1 MAPTDQRLAGLS
13 HQELWGLAHGGD
25 PAAASTS
32 QINLSKAGQMLEDI
46 ARTLDA
52 PLAEFGL
59 GWRGQAADAARGGID
74 QHARWAESAAAR
86 VHAAAAQ
93 AERQAASART
103 VIAQM
108 PPPAEPPAS
117 DAADWAG
124 AEEVRAN
131 ARLRALELMER
142 HAAECAATQP
152 TGTFPAPSLAGSGG
166 APAAGASGR
175 APARGTANRPATT
188 RPLTDTPV
196 GPARPAVRPGRGAP
210 GARLGVGSP
219 GARLDAGPPGV
230 DIGTRPAAVPPSGS
244 ARGGSVGP
252 GGPADPGLAPAR
264 ARRSALDSSATEPP
278 RSATPAGRLAESVSA
293 SPASLDRAAPSAP
306 GGERAAA
313 PARRRGAEPT
323 GPAELAPRGT
333 ADGSQPA
340 PGRDD
345 TGAARPVGHDHGGDA
360 LVVPPMPT
368 VGPIDPGSDRYRRL
382 DYLLDEIDVFTEDGW
397 VVPPVIGR

>member
-13 HQELWGLAHGGD
+13 HQELWNLAHGGD

-32 QINLSKAGQMLEDI
+32 QVNLSKAGQVLEGI

-52 PLAEFGL
+52 PLTEFGL

-108 PPPAEPPAS
+108 PPPADAPAP
-117 DAADWAG
+117 DAADWAR
-124 AEEVRAN
+124 AEEARAN

-152 TGTFPAPSLAGSGG
+152 TGTFPTPSLAGSGG

-196 GPARPAVRPGRGAP
+196 GPAARPACRPGRGAP

-230 DIGTRPAAVPPSGS
+230 DIGTRPAAVPPSGP

-264 ARRSALDSSATEPP
+264 VRRGALDSSAAEPSP
-278 RSATPAGRLAESVSA
+278 SSATPAGRLAESVSA
-293 SPASLDRAAPSAP
+293 SPALLDRAAPSAA

-323 GPAELAPRGT
+323 GPAELAPRSA

-345 TGAARPVGHDHGGDA
+345 TGAARA
-360 LVVPPMPT
+360 
-368 VGPIDPGSDRYRRL
+368 RR
-382 DYLLDEIDVFTEDGW
+382 
-397 VVPPVIGR
+397 P